1 MDTTRFDAIA
11 RHLAEPTARRA
22 ALKTLTATGLAVG
35 LTRVGLHAFP
45 TDAKNG
51 KNGKKGKKKKGPKK
65 PLGETCTKS
74 KTCANG
80 LSCQIANDSQTC
92 DGLSD
97 KRCCKPIGA
106 RCDDGCECCGTNVI
120 CNGHYCQQS

>member
-11 RHLAEPTARRA
+11 RQLAAPTARRA
-22 ALKTLTATGLAVG
+22 ALKTLAATGLAVG
-35 LTRVGLHAFP
+35 LTRVGLHAVP
-45 TDAKNG
+45 TDAK
-51 KNGKKGKKKKGPKK
+51 KRKKKKGPKK
-65 PLGETCTKS
+65 PLGESCSKS

-92 DGLSD
+92 SGLSE

-106 RCDDGCECCGTNVI
+106 DCDDGCECCGANVI
-120 CNGHYCQQS
+120 CNGGYCQQS

>member
-22 ALKTLTATGLAVG
+22 ALKTMAATGLAVG

-51 KNGKKGKKKKGPKK
+51 KKGKKDKKKL
-65 PLGETCTKS
+65 LGERCTKS

-80 LSCQIANDSQTC
+80 LSCQIANSGSACAAET
-92 DGLSD
+92 D
-97 KRCCKPIGA
+97 KQCCKPIGA

>member
-22 ALKTLTATGLAVG
+22 ALKTLAATGLAVG
-35 LTRVGLHAFP
+35 LTKVGLRP
-45 TDAKNG
+45 ILTDAK
-51 KNGKKGKKKKGPKK
+51 KRKKKGPKK
-65 PLGETCTKS
+65 PLGERCKKS

-80 LSCQIANDSQTC
+80 LSCQIANSHVGCFPDSE
-92 DGLSD
+92 

>member
-22 ALKTLTATGLAVG
+22 ALKTLAATGLAVG
-35 LTRVGLHAFP
+35 LTRVGLRPVP
-45 TDAKNG
+45 TDAKKG
-51 KNGKKGKKKKGPKK
+51 KKKKKGPKK
-65 PLGETCTKS
+65 PLGEQCNKS

-80 LSCQIANDSQTC
+80 LFCQIANDSQTC
-92 DGLSD
+92 SGLSE

-106 RCDDGCECCGTNVI
+106 DCDDGCDCCGTNVI
-120 CNGHYCQQS
+120 CNGGYCQQS